1 MKQENKNTVGH
12 TQIETPMD
20 QNYWDARWENQE
32 TGWDIGYASPTL
44 TKYID
49 GISDKNTAIL
59 IPGCGNAY
67 EAAYLLQQGF
77 TNITLI
83 DIAPL
88 AVENLK
94 QKYEGNSA
102 IRILCED
109 FFEHQGAYDL
119 ILEQTF
125 FSAIPPFRRNDYA
138 TKMHELLSE
147 NGSLVGVLFNKEF
160 NNTFPPF
167 GGSTEEYQ
175 NLFQPYFDIKKM
187 EESYNSIPPRQGSEL
202 FIHFIKK

>member
-1 MKQENKNTVGH
+1 MTQTH
-12 TQIETPMD
+12 TFISTD
-20 QNYWDARWENQE
+20 KNYWDARWENQE
-32 TGWDIGYASPTL
+32 TGWDIGYTSPTL

-49 GISDKNTAIL
+49 GISNKNTAIL

-77 TNITLI
+77 ANITLI

-88 AVENLK
+88 AVENLR

-125 FSAIPPFRRNDYA
+125 FSAIPPSRRNDYA
-138 TKMHELLSE
+138 TKMHELLNE

-160 NNTFPPF
+160 NNPFPPF
-167 GGSTEEYQ
+167 GGSTDEYQ
-175 NLFQPYFDIKKM
+175 NLFQPYFDIKKLD
-187 EESYNSIPPRQGSEL
+187 ECYNSIPPRQGSEV

>member
-1 MKQENKNTVGH
+1 MKQENKNTDDH
-12 TQIETPMD
+12 TEFETPMD

-44 TKYID
+44 IKYID
-49 GISDKNTAIL
+49 GIADKSTAIL

-94 QKYEGNSA
+94 KKLDGNSA
-102 IRILCED
+102 INILCED
-109 FFEHQGAYDL
+109 FFEHKGAYDL
-119 ILEQTF
+119 VLEQTF
-125 FSAIPPFRRNDYA
+125 FSAIPPFRRKEYVA
-138 TKMHELLSE
+138 KMHEILNE
-147 NGSLVGVLFNKEF
+147 NGSIAGLLFNKHF
-160 NNTFPPF
+160 NNPFPPF

-175 NLFQPYFDIKKM
+175 TLFQPYFDIKKM
-187 EESYNSIPPRQGSEL
+187 EESYNSIPPRQGSEV

>member
-1 MKQENKNTVGH
+1 MKKENKNTMDH
-12 TQIETPMD
+12 TQIESPMD

-49 GISDKNTAIL
+49 GIVDKSTAVL

-67 EAAYLLQQGF
+67 EAAYLLNQGF

-94 QKYEGNSA
+94 QKYEGISG
-102 IRILCED
+102 IRVLCED
-109 FFEHQGAYDL
+109 FFEHKGTYDL

-125 FSAIPPFRRNDYA
+125 FSAIPPIRRNDYA
-138 TKMHELLSE
+138 TKMHDLLNH
-147 NGSLVGVLFNKEF
+147 NGKIVGVLFNKQF
-160 NNTFPPF
+160 NNPCPPF

-187 EESYNSIPPRQGSEL
+187 EKCYNSINPRQGNEV